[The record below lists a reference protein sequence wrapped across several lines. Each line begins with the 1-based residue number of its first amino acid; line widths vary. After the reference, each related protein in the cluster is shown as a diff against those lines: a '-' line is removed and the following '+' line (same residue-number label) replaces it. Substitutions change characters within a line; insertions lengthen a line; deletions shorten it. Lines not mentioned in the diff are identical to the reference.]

1 MPFIEAKTNQKIS
14 SEQERKLKERLG
26 KAIETIPGK
35 SESWLMLNFQDECRL
50 YFKGDGETPA
60 AFVEIKIFGGANA
73 GVYEKM
79 TSTVSE
85 ILQDI
90 LGIAPARIYV
100 KYEACSDWG
109 WNGSNF

>member
-60 AFVEIKIFGGANA
+60 AFVEIKIFGGRQCWR
-73 GVYEKM
+73 
-79 TSTVSE
+79 
-85 ILQDI
+85 L
-90 LGIAPARIYV
+90 
-100 KYEACSDWG
+100 
-109 WNGSNF
+109 